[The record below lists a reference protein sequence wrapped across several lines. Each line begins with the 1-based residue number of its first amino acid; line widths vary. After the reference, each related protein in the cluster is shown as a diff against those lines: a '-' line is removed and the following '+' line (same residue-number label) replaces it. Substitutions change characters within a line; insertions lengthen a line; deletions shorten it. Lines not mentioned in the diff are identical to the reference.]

1 MSFFTKSWK
10 FDGVQAAFVMRG
22 GQNGRYLVKFEREF
36 ASLEDIEGI
45 DWTKPT
51 IEHTNPQCPD
61 EFGLPAGYG
70 FTVAGIIYDSRTKSY
85 TVELQ
90 VAEQYLGDVA
100 GYQSQI
106 DEKDAAIAEKD
117 ATISQQAADLAA
129 KETTIS
135 QQAATIQSQAETI
148 ESMEAGG
155 TAEAVKADLQA
166 AYTEG
171 VESNG

>member
-22 GQNGRYLVKFEREF
+22 SQNGRYLVKFEREF

-45 DWTKPT
+45 NWTKPA
-51 IEHTNPQCPD
+51 IERTNPQCPD
-61 EFGLPAGYG
+61 EFGLPVGYG
-70 FTVAGIIYDSRTKSY
+70 FTVAGITYDSKTKSY

-90 VAEQYLGDVA
+90 VADQFLGDVTP
-100 GYQSQI
+100 YQEQI
-106 DEKDAAIAEKD
+106 AQLESEAAEKDAAIAEKE
-117 ATISQQAADLAA
+117 AAIKAL
-129 KETTIS
+129 
-135 QQAATIQSQAETI
+135 
-148 ESMEAGG
+148 EAGG

>member
-22 GQNGRYLVKFEREF
+22 SQNGRYLVKFEREF

-45 DWTKPT
+45 NWTKPA

-61 EFGLPAGYG
+61 EFGLPVGYG
-70 FTVAGIIYDSRTKSY
+70 FTVAGITYDSKTKSY

-90 VAEQYLGDVA
+90 VADQFLGDVTP
-100 GYQSQI
+100 YQEQI
-106 DEKDAAIAEKD
+106 AQLESEAAEKD
-117 ATISQQAADLAA
+117 ATIAEKEAAIKALEAA
-129 KETTIS
+129 
-135 QQAATIQSQAETI
+135 
-148 ESMEAGG
+148 G
-155 TAEAVKADLQA
+155 TAETVKADLQA

>member
-1 MSFFTKSWK
+1 MSYYTKSWK

-22 GQNGRYLVKFEREF
+22 SQNGRYLVKFEREF

-45 DWTKPT
+45 NWTKPA

-61 EFGLPAGYG
+61 EFGLPVGYG
-70 FTVAGIIYDSRTKSY
+70 FTVAGITYDSKTKSY

-90 VAEQYLGDVA
+90 VADQFLGDVTP
-100 GYQSQI
+100 YQEQI
-106 DEKDAAIAEKD
+106 AQLESEAAEKDAAIAEKE
-117 ATISQQAADLAA
+117 AAIKAL
-129 KETTIS
+129 
-135 QQAATIQSQAETI
+135 
-148 ESMEAGG
+148 EAGG

-166 AYTEG
+166 AYAEG

>member
-10 FDGVQAAFVMRG
+10 FDGIQAAFVMRG
-22 GQNGRYLVKFEREF
+22 SQNGRYLVKFEREF

-45 DWTKPT
+45 NWAQPA
-51 IEHTNPQCPD
+51 IEHTNPQGPD

-70 FTVAGIIYDSRTKSY
+70 FTVAGITYESKTKSY

-90 VAEQYLGDVA
+90 VADQFLGGVTPYQEQSAQLESEA
-100 GYQSQI
+100 A
-106 DEKDAAIAEKD
+106 EKDAAIAEKE
-117 ATISQQAADLAA
+117 AAIKAL
-129 KETTIS
+129 
-135 QQAATIQSQAETI
+135 
-148 ESMEAGG
+148 EAGG

>member
-22 GQNGRYLVKFEREF
+22 SQNGRYLVKFEREF

-45 DWTKPT
+45 NWAQPA

-70 FTVAGIIYDSRTKSY
+70 FTVAGITYDSKTKSY

-90 VAEQYLGDVA
+90 VADQFLGDVTP
-100 GYQSQI
+100 YQEQI
-106 DEKDAAIAEKD
+106 AQLESEAAEKDAAITEKE
-117 ATISQQAADLAA
+117 AAIKAL
-129 KETTIS
+129 
-135 QQAATIQSQAETI
+135 
-148 ESMEAGG
+148 EAGG

>member
-22 GQNGRYLVKFEREF
+22 SQNGRYLVKFEREF

-45 DWTKPT
+45 NWTKPA

-61 EFGLPAGYG
+61 EFGLPVGYG
-70 FTVAGIIYDSRTKSY
+70 FTVAGITYDSKTKSY

-90 VAEQYLGDVA
+90 VADQYLGDVA

-106 DEKDAAIAEKD
+106 DELQAAAAEKD
-117 ATISQQAADLAA
+117 STISQQAADLAA

-135 QQAATIQSQAETI
+135 QQAATI
-148 ESMEAGG
+148 EALEAAG
-155 TAEAVKADLQA
+155 TAETVKADLQA

>member
-22 GQNGRYLVKFEREF
+22 SQNGRYLVKFEREF

-45 DWTKPT
+45 DWTKPA

-70 FTVAGIIYDSRTKSY
+70 FTVAGITYDSRTKSY

-90 VAEQYLGDVA
+90 VADQFLGDVTP
-100 GYQSQI
+100 YQEQI
-106 DEKDAAIAEKD
+106 AQLESEAAEKDAAIAEKE
-117 ATISQQAADLAA
+117 AAIKAL
-129 KETTIS
+129 
-135 QQAATIQSQAETI
+135 
-148 ESMEAGG
+148 EAGG

>member
-22 GQNGRYLVKFEREF
+22 SQNGRYLVKFEREF

-45 DWTKPT
+45 NWAQPA

-70 FTVAGIIYDSRTKSY
+70 FTVAGITYDSKTKSY

-90 VAEQYLGDVA
+90 VADQFLGDVTP
-100 GYQSQI
+100 YQEQI
-106 DEKDAAIAEKD
+106 AQLESEAAEKDAAIAEKE
-117 ATISQQAADLAA
+117 AAIKAL
-129 KETTIS
+129 
-135 QQAATIQSQAETI
+135 
-148 ESMEAGG
+148 EAGG

>member
-22 GQNGRYLVKFEREF
+22 SQNGRYLVKFEREF

-45 DWTKPT
+45 NWTKPA

-61 EFGLPAGYG
+61 EFGLPVGYG
-70 FTVAGIIYDSRTKSY
+70 FTVAGISYDSKTKSY

-90 VAEQYLGDVA
+90 VADQFLGDVTP
-100 GYQSQI
+100 YQEQI
-106 DEKDAAIAEKD
+106 AQLESEAAETDAAIAEKE
-117 ATISQQAADLAA
+117 AAIKAL
-129 KETTIS
+129 
-135 QQAATIQSQAETI
+135 
-148 ESMEAGG
+148 EAGG

>member
-22 GQNGRYLVKFEREF
+22 SQNGRYLVKFEREF

-45 DWTKPT
+45 NWTKPA

-61 EFGLPAGYG
+61 EFGLPTGYG
-70 FTVAGIIYDSRTKSY
+70 FTVAGITYDSKTKSY

-90 VAEQYLGDVA
+90 VADQFLGDVTP
-100 GYQSQI
+100 YQEQI
-106 DEKDAAIAEKD
+106 AQLESEAAEKDAAIAEKE
-117 ATISQQAADLAA
+117 AAIKAL
-129 KETTIS
+129 
-135 QQAATIQSQAETI
+135 
-148 ESMEAGG
+148 EAGG

>member
-22 GQNGRYLVKFEREF
+22 SQNGRYLVKFEREF

-45 DWTKPT
+45 NWAQPA

-70 FTVAGIIYDSRTKSY
+70 FTVAGIIYDSKTKSY

-90 VAEQYLGDVA
+90 VADQFLGDVTP
-100 GYQSQI
+100 YQEQI
-106 DEKDAAIAEKD
+106 AQLESEAAEKDAAIAEKE
-117 ATISQQAADLAA
+117 AAIKAL
-129 KETTIS
+129 
-135 QQAATIQSQAETI
+135 
-148 ESMEAGG
+148 EAGG

>member
-22 GQNGRYLVKFEREF
+22 SQNGRYLVKFEREF

-45 DWTKPT
+45 DWTKPA

-61 EFGLPAGYG
+61 EFGLPVGYG
-70 FTVAGIIYDSRTKSY
+70 FTVAGITYDSRTKSY

-90 VAEQYLGDVA
+90 VADQFLGDVTP
-100 GYQSQI
+100 YQEQI
-106 DEKDAAIAEKD
+106 AQLESEAAEKD
-117 ATISQQAADLAA
+117 ATIAEKEAAIKALEAA
-129 KETTIS
+129 
-135 QQAATIQSQAETI
+135 
-148 ESMEAGG
+148 G
-155 TAEAVKADLQA
+155 TAETVKADLQA

>member
-10 FDGVQAAFVMRG
+10 FDGIQAAFVMRG
-22 GQNGRYLVKFEREF
+22 SQNGRYLVKFEREF

-45 DWTKPT
+45 NWTKPA

-61 EFGLPAGYG
+61 EFGLPVGYG
-70 FTVAGIIYDSRTKSY
+70 FTVAGITYDSKTKSY

-90 VAEQYLGDVA
+90 VADQFLGDVTP
-100 GYQSQI
+100 YQEQI
-106 DEKDAAIAEKD
+106 AQLESEAAEKD
-117 ATISQQAADLAA
+117 ATIAEKEAAIKALEAA
-129 KETTIS
+129 
-135 QQAATIQSQAETI
+135 
-148 ESMEAGG
+148 G
-155 TAEAVKADLQA
+155 TAETVKADLQA

>member
-1 MSFFTKSWK
+1 MRLSFFTESCK
-10 FDGVQAAFVMRG
+10 FDGIQAAFVMRG
-22 GQNGRYLVKFEREF
+22 SQNGRYLVKFEREF

-45 DWTKPT
+45 NWAQPA

-70 FTVAGIIYDSRTKSY
+70 FTVAGITYESKTKSY

-90 VAEQYLGDVA
+90 VADQFLGDVTP
-100 GYQSQI
+100 YQEQI
-106 DEKDAAIAEKD
+106 AQLESEAAEKDAAIAEKE
-117 ATISQQAADLAA
+117 AAIKALEAA
-129 KETTIS
+129 
-135 QQAATIQSQAETI
+135 
-148 ESMEAGG
+148 G
-155 TAEAVKADLQA
+155 TAETVKADLQA

>member
-22 GQNGRYLVKFEREF
+22 SQNGRYLVKFEREF

-45 DWTKPT
+45 NWAQPA

-90 VAEQYLGDVA
+90 VADQFLGDVTP
-100 GYQSQI
+100 YQEQI
-106 DEKDAAIAEKD
+106 AQLESEAAEKDAAIAEKE
-117 ATISQQAADLAA
+117 AAIKAL
-129 KETTIS
+129 
-135 QQAATIQSQAETI
+135 
-148 ESMEAGG
+148 EAGG

>member
-22 GQNGRYLVKFEREF
+22 SQNGRYLVKFEREF

-45 DWTKPT
+45 NWTKPA

-61 EFGLPAGYG
+61 EFGLPVGYG
-70 FTVAGIIYDSRTKSY
+70 FTVAGITYDSRTKSY

-90 VAEQYLGDVA
+90 VADQFLGDVTP
-100 GYQSQI
+100 YQEQI
-106 DEKDAAIAEKD
+106 AQLESEAAEKD
-117 ATISQQAADLAA
+117 ATIAEKEAAIKALEAA
-129 KETTIS
+129 
-135 QQAATIQSQAETI
+135 
-148 ESMEAGG
+148 G
-155 TAEAVKADLQA
+155 TAETVKADLQA

>member
-1 MSFFTKSWK
+1 MSYYTKSWK

-22 GQNGRYLVKFEREF
+22 SQNGRYLVKFEREF

-45 DWTKPT
+45 NWTKPA

-61 EFGLPAGYG
+61 EFGLPVGYG
-70 FTVAGIIYDSRTKSY
+70 FTVAGITYDSKTKSY

-90 VAEQYLGDVA
+90 VADQFLGDVTP
-100 GYQSQI
+100 YQEQI
-106 DEKDAAIAEKD
+106 AQLESEAAEKDAAIAEKE
-117 ATISQQAADLAA
+117 AAIKAL
-129 KETTIS
+129 
-135 QQAATIQSQAETI
+135 
-148 ESMEAGG
+148 EAGG

>member
-22 GQNGRYLVKFEREF
+22 SQNGRYLVKFEREF

-45 DWTKPT
+45 NWTKPA

-61 EFGLPAGYG
+61 EFGLPTGYG
-70 FTVAGIIYDSRTKSY
+70 FTVAGITYDSKTKSY

-90 VAEQYLGDVA
+90 EADQFLGDVTP
-100 GYQSQI
+100 YQEQI
-106 DEKDAAIAEKD
+106 AQLESEAAEKDAAIAEKE
-117 ATISQQAADLAA
+117 AAIKAL
-129 KETTIS
+129 
-135 QQAATIQSQAETI
+135 
-148 ESMEAGG
+148 EAGG

>member
-10 FDGVQAAFVMRG
+10 FDGIQAAFVMRG
-22 GQNGRYLVKFEREF
+22 SQNGRYLVKFEREF

-45 DWTKPT
+45 NWAQPA

-70 FTVAGIIYDSRTKSY
+70 FTVAGITYESKTKSY

-90 VAEQYLGDVA
+90 VADQFLGDVTP
-100 GYQSQI
+100 YQEQI
-106 DEKDAAIAEKD
+106 AQLESEAAEKDAAIAEKE
-117 ATISQQAADLAA
+117 AAIKALEAA
-129 KETTIS
+129 
-135 QQAATIQSQAETI
+135 
-148 ESMEAGG
+148 G
-155 TAEAVKADLQA
+155 TAETVQADLQA

>member
-10 FDGVQAAFVMRG
+10 FDGIQAAFVMRG
-22 GQNGRYLVKFEREF
+22 SQNGRYLVKFEREF

-45 DWTKPT
+45 NWTKPA

-61 EFGLPAGYG
+61 EFGLPVGYG
-70 FTVAGIIYDSRTKSY
+70 FTVAGITYDSRTKSY

-90 VAEQYLGDVA
+90 VADQFLGDVTP
-100 GYQSQI
+100 YQEQI
-106 DEKDAAIAEKD
+106 AQLESEAAEKD
-117 ATISQQAADLAA
+117 ATIAEKEAAIKALEAA
-129 KETTIS
+129 
-135 QQAATIQSQAETI
+135 
-148 ESMEAGG
+148 G
-155 TAEAVKADLQA
+155 TAETVKADLQA

>member
-22 GQNGRYLVKFEREF
+22 SQNGRYLVKFEREF

-45 DWTKPT
+45 NWTKPA

-70 FTVAGIIYDSRTKSY
+70 FTVAGITYDSKTKSY

-90 VAEQYLGDVA
+90 VADQFLGDVTP
-100 GYQSQI
+100 YQEQI
-106 DEKDAAIAEKD
+106 AQLESEAAEKDAAIAEKE
-117 ATISQQAADLAA
+117 AAIKAL
-129 KETTIS
+129 
-135 QQAATIQSQAETI
+135 
-148 ESMEAGG
+148 EAGG

>member
-22 GQNGRYLVKFEREF
+22 SQNGRYLVKFEREF

-45 DWTKPT
+45 NWTKPA

-61 EFGLPAGYG
+61 EFGLPVGYG
-70 FTVAGIIYDSRTKSY
+70 FTVAGITYDSRTKSY

-90 VAEQYLGDVA
+90 VADQFLGDVTP
-100 GYQSQI
+100 YQEQI
-106 DEKDAAIAEKD
+106 AQLESEAAEKDAAITEKE
-117 ATISQQAADLAA
+117 AAIKAL
-129 KETTIS
+129 
-135 QQAATIQSQAETI
+135 
-148 ESMEAGG
+148 EAGG

-166 AYTEG
+166 AYTAG
-171 VESNG
+171 GESNG

>member
-22 GQNGRYLVKFEREF
+22 SQNGRYLVKFEREF

-45 DWTKPT
+45 NWAQPA

-90 VAEQYLGDVA
+90 VADQFLGDVTP
-100 GYQSQI
+100 YKEQI
-106 DEKDAAIAEKD
+106 AQLESEAAEKDAAITEKE
-117 ATISQQAADLAA
+117 AAIKAL
-129 KETTIS
+129 
-135 QQAATIQSQAETI
+135 
-148 ESMEAGG
+148 EAGG

>member
-1 MSFFTKSWK
+1 MSYYTKSWK

-22 GQNGRYLVKFEREF
+22 SKNGRYLVKFERES

-45 DWTKPT
+45 DWTKPA

-70 FTVAGIIYDSRTKSY
+70 FTVAGITYDSKTKSY

-90 VAEQYLGDVA
+90 
-100 GYQSQI
+100 
-106 DEKDAAIAEKD
+106 AAAAEKD
-117 ATISQQAADLAA
+117 S
-129 KETTIS
+129 TIS

-148 ESMEAGG
+148 ERMEAGG

-166 AYTEG
+166 AYEEG

>member
-22 GQNGRYLVKFEREF
+22 SQNGRYLVKFEREF

-45 DWTKPT
+45 NWAKPT

-70 FTVAGIIYDSRTKSY
+70 FTVAGITYDSKTKSY

-90 VAEQYLGDVA
+90 VADQFLGDVTP
-100 GYQSQI
+100 YQEQI
-106 DEKDAAIAEKD
+106 AQLESEAAEKDAAIAEKE
-117 ATISQQAADLAA
+117 AAIKAL
-129 KETTIS
+129 
-135 QQAATIQSQAETI
+135 
-148 ESMEAGG
+148 EAGG

>member
-22 GQNGRYLVKFEREF
+22 SQNGRYLVKFEREF

-45 DWTKPT
+45 DWTKPA

-70 FTVAGIIYDSRTKSY
+70 FTVAGITYDSRTKSY

-90 VAEQYLGDVA
+90 VADQFLGDVTP
-100 GYQSQI
+100 YQEQI
-106 DEKDAAIAEKD
+106 AQLESEAAEKD
-117 ATISQQAADLAA
+117 ATIAEKEAAIKALEAA
-129 KETTIS
+129 
-135 QQAATIQSQAETI
+135 
-148 ESMEAGG
+148 G
-155 TAEAVKADLQA
+155 TAETVKADLQA

>member
-22 GQNGRYLVKFEREF
+22 SQNGRYLVKFEREF

-45 DWTKPT
+45 NWAQPA

-70 FTVAGIIYDSRTKSY
+70 FTVAGITYDSKTKSY

-90 VAEQYLGDVA
+90 VADQFLGDVTP
-100 GYQSQI
+100 YQEQI
-106 DEKDAAIAEKD
+106 AQLESEAVEKD
-117 ATISQQAADLAA
+117 ATIAEKEAAIKALEAA
-129 KETTIS
+129 
-135 QQAATIQSQAETI
+135 
-148 ESMEAGG
+148 G
-155 TAEAVKADLQA
+155 TAETVKADLQA

>member
-10 FDGVQAAFVMRG
+10 FDGVQATFVMRG
-22 GQNGRYLVKFEREF
+22 SQNGRYLVKFEREF

-45 DWTKPT
+45 NWTKPG

-61 EFGLPAGYG
+61 EFGLPVGYG
-70 FTVAGIIYDSRTKSY
+70 FTVAGITYDSKTKSY

-90 VAEQYLGDVA
+90 VADQFLGDVTP
-100 GYQSQI
+100 YQEQI
-106 DEKDAAIAEKD
+106 AQLESEAAEKDAAIAEKE
-117 ATISQQAADLAA
+117 AAIKAL
-129 KETTIS
+129 
-135 QQAATIQSQAETI
+135 
-148 ESMEAGG
+148 EAGG

>member
-1 MSFFTKSWK
+1 MSYYTRSWK

-22 GQNGRYLVKFEREF
+22 AQNGRYLVKFERES

-61 EFGLPAGYG
+61 EFGLPVGYG
-70 FTVAGIIYDSRTKSY
+70 FTVAGITYDSKTKSY

-90 VAEQYLGDVA
+90 VADQFLGDVTP
-100 GYQSQI
+100 YQEQI
-106 DEKDAAIAEKD
+106 AQLESEAAEKDAAITEKE
-117 ATISQQAADLAA
+117 AAIKAL
-129 KETTIS
+129 
-135 QQAATIQSQAETI
+135 
-148 ESMEAGG
+148 EAGG

>member
-22 GQNGRYLVKFEREF
+22 SQNGRYLVKFEREF
-36 ASLEDIEGI
+36 ASLDDIEGI
-45 DWTKPT
+45 NWAQPA

-70 FTVAGIIYDSRTKSY
+70 FTVAGITYDSKTKSY

-90 VAEQYLGDVA
+90 VADQFLGDVTP
-100 GYQSQI
+100 YQEQI
-106 DEKDAAIAEKD
+106 AQLESEAVEKD
-117 ATISQQAADLAA
+117 ATIAEKEAAIKALEAA
-129 KETTIS
+129 
-135 QQAATIQSQAETI
+135 
-148 ESMEAGG
+148 G
-155 TAEAVKADLQA
+155 TAETVKADLQA

>member
-22 GQNGRYLVKFEREF
+22 SQNGRYLVKFEREF

-45 DWTKPT
+45 NWTKPA

-61 EFGLPAGYG
+61 EFGLPVGYG
-70 FTVAGIIYDSRTKSY
+70 FTVAGITYDSKTKSY

-90 VAEQYLGDVA
+90 VADQFLGDVTP
-100 GYQSQI
+100 YKEQI
-106 DEKDAAIAEKD
+106 AQLESEAAEKDAAITE
-117 ATISQQAADLAA
+117 TEAAIKAL
-129 KETTIS
+129 
-135 QQAATIQSQAETI
+135 
-148 ESMEAGG
+148 EAGG

-166 AYTEG
+166 AYPEG

>member
-22 GQNGRYLVKFEREF
+22 SQNGRYLVKFEREF

-45 DWTKPT
+45 NWAQPA

-90 VAEQYLGDVA
+90 VAEQYLGDVTP
-100 GYQSQI
+100 YQEQI
-106 DEKDAAIAEKD
+106 AQLESEAAEKDAAIAEKE
-117 ATISQQAADLAA
+117 AAIKAL
-129 KETTIS
+129 
-135 QQAATIQSQAETI
+135 
-148 ESMEAGG
+148 EAGG

>member
-22 GQNGRYLVKFEREF
+22 SQNGRYLVKFEREF

-45 DWTKPT
+45 DWTKPA

-61 EFGLPAGYG
+61 EFGLPAGDG
-70 FTVAGIIYDSRTKSY
+70 FTVAGITYDSRTKSY

-90 VAEQYLGDVA
+90 VADQFLGDVTP
-100 GYQSQI
+100 YPEQI
-106 DEKDAAIAEKD
+106 AQLESEAAEKD
-117 ATISQQAADLAA
+117 ATIAEKEAAIKALEAA
-129 KETTIS
+129 
-135 QQAATIQSQAETI
+135 
-148 ESMEAGG
+148 G
-155 TAEAVKADLQA
+155 TAETVKADLQA

>member
-22 GQNGRYLVKFEREF
+22 SQNGRYLVKFEREF

-45 DWTKPT
+45 DWTKPA

-70 FTVAGIIYDSRTKSY
+70 FTVAGITYDSKTKSY

-90 VAEQYLGDVA
+90 VADQFLGDVTP
-100 GYQSQI
+100 YQEQI
-106 DEKDAAIAEKD
+106 AQLESEAAEKDAAIAEKE
-117 ATISQQAADLAA
+117 AAIKAL
-129 KETTIS
+129 
-135 QQAATIQSQAETI
+135 
-148 ESMEAGG
+148 EAGG

>member
-22 GQNGRYLVKFEREF
+22 SQNGRYLVKFEREF

-45 DWTKPT
+45 DWIKPA

-70 FTVAGIIYDSRTKSY
+70 FTVAGITYDSRTKSY

-90 VAEQYLGDVA
+90 VADQFLGDVTP
-100 GYQSQI
+100 YQEQI
-106 DEKDAAIAEKD
+106 AQLESEAAEKD
-117 ATISQQAADLAA
+117 ATIAEKEAAIKALEAA
-129 KETTIS
+129 
-135 QQAATIQSQAETI
+135 
-148 ESMEAGG
+148 G
-155 TAEAVKADLQA
+155 TAETVKADLQA

>member
-22 GQNGRYLVKFEREF
+22 SQNGRYLVKFEREF

-45 DWTKPT
+45 NWTKPA

-61 EFGLPAGYG
+61 EFGLPVGYG
-70 FTVAGIIYDSRTKSY
+70 FTVAGITYDSKTKSY

-90 VAEQYLGDVA
+90 VADQFLGDVTP
-100 GYQSQI
+100 YQEQI
-106 DEKDAAIAEKD
+106 AQLESEAAEKDAAIAEKE
-117 ATISQQAADLAA
+117 AAIKAL
-129 KETTIS
+129 
-135 QQAATIQSQAETI
+135 
-148 ESMEAGG
+148 EAGG

-166 AYTEG
+166 AYAEG

>member
-22 GQNGRYLVKFEREF
+22 SQNGRYLVKFEREF

-45 DWTKPT
+45 DWTKPA

-70 FTVAGIIYDSRTKSY
+70 FTVAGITYDSRTKSY

-90 VAEQYLGDVA
+90 VADKFMGDVTP
-100 GYQSQI
+100 YQEQI
-106 DEKDAAIAEKD
+106 AQLESEAAEKD
-117 ATISQQAADLAA
+117 ATIAEKEAAIKALEAA
-129 KETTIS
+129 
-135 QQAATIQSQAETI
+135 
-148 ESMEAGG
+148 G
-155 TAEAVKADLQA
+155 TAETVKADLQA

>member
-22 GQNGRYLVKFEREF
+22 SQNGRYLVKFEREF

-45 DWTKPT
+45 NWAQPA

-70 FTVAGIIYDSRTKSY
+70 FTVAGITYESKTKSY

-90 VAEQYLGDVA
+90 VADQFLGDVTP
-100 GYQSQI
+100 YQEQI
-106 DEKDAAIAEKD
+106 AQLESEAAEKD
-117 ATISQQAADLAA
+117 ATIAEKEAAIKALEAA
-129 KETTIS
+129 
-135 QQAATIQSQAETI
+135 
-148 ESMEAGG
+148 G
-155 TAEAVKADLQA
+155 TAETVKADLQA
-166 AYTEG
+166 AYTEE